1 MVNGVRN
8 FMTGDSDGPVRKP
21 SWNSSTF
28 FLLFFSGQ
36 TVPVLPA
43 QRADVALTS
52 SESVGSRRMLKTPW
66 CVGEV

>member
-28 FLLFFSGQ
+28 FLLFFSGLFSQ
-36 TVPVLPA
+36 PK
-43 QRADVALTS
+43 DW
-52 SESVGSRRMLKTPW
+52 M
-66 CVGEV
+66 